1 MVETH
6 DAEDEGER
14 VQARVLAGLAVRHGE
29 REEEHEREGNRPRHA
44 PARGLGDVAQPRVL
58 VVFLSMFVVPAVLL
72 LDQPALLLIH
82 RRRCRRSA

>member
-44 PARGLGDVAQPRVL
+44 PARGLGDVAPV
-58 VVFLSMFVVPAVLL
+58 
-72 LDQPALLLIH
+72 DQLILG
-82 RRRCRRSA
+82 